1 MSEAAREMANTMALV
16 ERSIHAMGGDVQT
29 EGVAVVAF
37 FARAIASLPLFRLF
51 LWAPS
56 ARRRSRRLMSYG
68 SKTVEESE
76 AGRDVLEEFRDVVLD
91 GSAVVRGCQQV
102 LTVFGDMD
110 TPYGVGVVA

>member
-1 MSEAAREMANTMALV
+1 MALV

-76 AGRDVLEEFRDVVLD
+76 AGGDVLEEFGDVVLHGGAVDRGREQVPIVFRNVD
-91 GSAVVRGCQQV
+91 GVDEGIIRQC
-102 LTVFGDMD
+102 
-110 TPYGVGVVA
+110 